1 MQYFQAVQEGKRRAS
16 KSQMKLFN
24 AAGFAMLTLTTKKV
38 GGKFLPVGKEE
49 YAAIIHADQGH
60 VVILC
65 DKDGFTKAQSKGLDH
80 AEASDIL
87 QTLIQEGVEP
97 FPGDTITIWTQTY
110 PVIQAQK

>member
-1 MQYFQAVQEGKRRAS
+1 MMQYFQAVQEGKRRAS
-16 KSQMKLFN
+16 KSQMTLFN

-38 GGKFLPVGKEE
+38 DGKFLPVGKEE
-49 YAAIIHADQGH
+49 YAAIIRADQGH

-87 QTLIQEGVEP
+87 KTLIQDDNIES
-97 FPGDTITIWTQTY
+97 FPGDTIMIWTQAY
-110 PVIQAQK
+110 PVVRS